1 MGLALMNSDTTA
13 NVVPFPSTKVN
24 RGTDNTMTDVALQVR
39 AKSVEKW
46 GPNQAVDLVG
56 VSSKMRDTLDKVQK
70 FAKFNQT
77 ILITGESGVGKELF
91 AKACHL
97 MSARMNAPFV
107 VVNCP
112 QYSEGNVTVSELFGH
127 VKGSFTGAVA
137 DHKGLFDAADRGAV
151 FLDEVGDLPPT
162 AQTMLLRA
170 LAEKE
175 VKPLGSNKTY
185 SVDVRVVAA
194 TNRPLRDMI
203 ARGQFRQDLYFRLRY
218 FPLDIPALRERDEDW
233 KILLTYFVDKLN
245 QEYNLKKAFS
255 PTSIKFLERYPWPG
269 NVRELRSIA
278 TIGFSMAESKYIEP
292 DHFVSELRQA
302 NLPGPDTGKSELF
315 ETMVEQGRSFWDIIH
330 QPFLDR
336 DLNRTQVREI
346 ISQGLLA
353 ARGSYRRMSVLFNIR
368 PDHYQ
373 KFMDFLRH
381 HRLKPED

>member
-1 MGLALMNSDTTA
+1 MDSDSTA
-13 NVVPFPSTKVN
+13 NVVPFPSTKVG
-24 RGTDNTMTDVALQVR
+24 RETDKTMTDVAFQVR
-39 AKSVEKW
+39 AKSLEKW
-46 GPNQAVDLVG
+46 GIKQAVDLVG

-70 FAKFNQT
+70 FARFNQT

-97 MSARMNAPFV
+97 MSPRTSQPFV

-127 VKGSFTGAVA
+127 VKGSFTGAIA
-137 DHKGLFDAADRGAV
+137 DHKGLFDAADSGAV

-185 SVDVRVVAA
+185 SVDVRVIAA

-203 ARGQFRQDLYFRLRY
+203 ATGHFRQDLYFRLRY

-233 KILLTYFVDKLN
+233 KLLISYFVDKLN

-269 NVRELRSIA
+269 NVRELRSIV

-302 NLPGPDTGKSELF
+302 NLAGPDTGKNELF
-315 ETMVEQGRSFWDIIH
+315 ENMVEHGRSFWEVVH
-330 QPFLDR
+330 EPFLDR
-336 DLNRTQVREI
+336 DLNRAQVREI

-381 HRLKPED
+381 HRLKPDE

>member
-1 MGLALMNSDTTA
+1 MKSDSTA
-13 NVVPFPSTKVN
+13 NVVPFPNAAFDYKI
-24 RGTDNTMTDVALQVR
+24 DAYMTEIALRIR
-39 AKSVEKW
+39 AKAVEEW
-46 GPNQAVDLVG
+46 GANQAFDLVG
-56 VSSKMRDTLDKVQK
+56 LSQKMRDTLDKVQK

-91 AKACHL
+91 AKACYL
-97 MSARMNAPFV
+97 LSARTKAPFV
-107 VVNCP
+107 IVNCP
-112 QYSEGNVTVSELFGH
+112 QYGEGNVTVSELFGH
-127 VKGSFTGAVA
+127 VKGSFTGAIA
-137 DHKGLFDAADRGAV
+137 DHKGLFDAAEGGAV
-151 FLDEVGDLPPT
+151 FLDEVADLPPT

-185 SVDVRVVAA
+185 CVDVRVIAA

-203 ARGQFRQDLYFRLRY
+203 ASGQFRQDLYFRLRY
-218 FPLDIPALRERDEDW
+218 FPLEIPALRDRGEDW
-233 KILLTYFVDKLN
+233 KLLISYFVDRLN

-269 NVRELRSIA
+269 NVRELKSIV

-292 DHFVSELRQA
+292 DHFLSNLRQA
-302 NLPGPDTGKSELF
+302 DLPVPDTGKSELF
-315 ETMVEQGRSFWDIIH
+315 ENMVEGDGSFWDVVH
-330 QPFLDR
+330 QPFLER
-336 DLNRTQVREI
+336 DLNRAQVREI

-353 ARGSYRRMSVLFNIR
+353 ARGSYRRMSVLFNIK

-381 HRLKPED
+381 HRLKPEE

>member
-1 MGLALMNSDTTA
+1 MNSDSIA
-13 NVVPFPSTKVN
+13 NVVPFPSTTVD
-24 RGTDNTMTDVALQVR
+24 RRSDDALTEVARQVR
-39 AKSVEKW
+39 IRSVQKWGTNQSVE
-46 GPNQAVDLVG
+46 LVG
-56 VSSKMRDTLDKVQK
+56 MSSKMRDTLDKVQK
-70 FAKFNQT
+70 FARFNQT

-91 AKACHL
+91 AKACYL
-97 MSARMNAPFV
+97 LSARTKGPFV

-112 QYSEGNVTVSELFGH
+112 QYSEGNLTVSELFGH
-127 VKGSFTGAVA
+127 VKGSFTGAIA
-137 DHKGLFDAADRGAV
+137 DHKGLFNAADGGAV

-185 SVDVRVVAA
+185 SVDVRVIAA

-203 ARGQFRQDLYFRLRY
+203 SNGHFRQDLYFRLRY
-218 FPLDIPALRERDEDW
+218 FPLEIPALREREEDW
-233 KILLTYFVDKLN
+233 KLLISHFVDKLN

-255 PTSIKFLERYPWPG
+255 PTSIKFLERYSWPG
-269 NVRELRSIA
+269 NVRELRSIVI
-278 TIGFSMAESKYIEP
+278 IGFSMAESKYIEP
-292 DHFVSELRQA
+292 DHFVSELREA
-302 NLPGPDTGKSELF
+302 NLPSPDTSKSASF
-315 ETMVEQGRSFWDIIH
+315 KNMVEDGRSFWDVIH

-336 DLNRTQVREI
+336 DLNRVQVQEI

-353 ARGSYRRMSVLFNIR
+353 ARGSYRRMSVLFNIK

-381 HRLKPED
+381 HRLKPEE

>member
-1 MGLALMNSDTTA
+1 MNSDSTA
-13 NVVPFPSTKVN
+13 NVVPFPPTKIN
-24 RGTDNTMTDVALQVR
+24 RGTDPTMTDVGLQVR
-39 AKSVEKW
+39 AKSIEKW

-56 VSSKMRDTLDKVQK
+56 VSSKMRDTLDKASK

-91 AKACHL
+91 AKACHVL
-97 MSARMNAPFV
+97 SARIKAPFV

-137 DHKGLFDAADRGAV
+137 DHKGLFDAADGGVV
-151 FLDEVGDLPPT
+151 FLDEVGDLPGS

-185 SVDVRVVAA
+185 SVDVRVIAA

-203 ARGQFRQDLYFRLRY
+203 GTGHFRQDLYFRLRY

-233 KILLTYFVDKLN
+233 KLLISYFVDKLN

-269 NVRELRSIA
+269 NVRELRSIV

-292 DHFVSELRQA
+292 DHFVSELRQP
-302 NLPGPDTGKSELF
+302 NLSGLDAGKSELF
-315 ETMVEQGRSFWDIIH
+315 ETMVEQGRSFWDIVH
-330 QPFLDR
+330 EPFLDR
-336 DLNRTQVREI
+336 DLNRAQVREV

-381 HRLKPED
+381 HRLKPEE

>member
-1 MGLALMNSDTTA
+1 MSSRT
-13 NVVPFPSTKVN
+13 
-24 RGTDNTMTDVALQVR
+24 
-39 AKSVEKW
+39 
-46 GPNQAVDLVG
+46 NQ
-56 VSSKMRDTLDKVQK
+56 
-70 FAKFNQT
+70 
-77 ILITGESGVGKELF
+77 
-91 AKACHL
+91 
-97 MSARMNAPFV
+97 PFV

-127 VKGSFTGAVA
+127 VKGSFTGAIA
-137 DHKGLFDAADRGAV
+137 DHKGLFDAADSGAV

-175 VKPLGSNKTY
+175 VKPQGSNKTY
-185 SVDVRVVAA
+185 SVDVRVIAA

-203 ARGQFRQDLYFRLRY
+203 ATGHFRQDLYFRLRY

-233 KILLTYFVDKLN
+233 KLLISYFVDKLN

-269 NVRELRSIA
+269 NVRELRSIV

-302 NLPGPDTGKSELF
+302 NLAGPDTGKNELF
-315 ETMVEQGRSFWDIIH
+315 ENMVENGRPFWDVIH
-330 QPFLDR
+330 EPFLDR

-381 HRLKPED
+381 HRLKPDE

>member
-1 MGLALMNSDTTA
+1 MNSDGTA
-13 NVVPFPSTKVN
+13 NVVPFPSTMVN
-24 RGTDNTMTDVALQVR
+24 RGNDLTMTEVALQVR
-39 AKSVEKW
+39 AKSLAKW
-46 GPNQAVDLVG
+46 GPNHCVDLVG
-56 VSSKMRDTLDKVQK
+56 VSEKMRDTLDKVQK

-97 MSARMNAPFV
+97 LGRRTKAPFV

-127 VKGSFTGAVA
+127 VRGSFTGAVA
-137 DHKGLFDAADRGAV
+137 DHKGLFDAADGGVV

-185 SVDVRVVAA
+185 SVDVRVIAA
-194 TNRPLRDMI
+194 TNRPLREMT
-203 ARGQFRQDLYFRLRY
+203 ATGQFRQDLYFRLRY
-218 FPLDIPALRERDEDW
+218 FPLEIPALREREEDW
-233 KILLTYFVDKLN
+233 KLLINYFVDNLN
-245 QEYNLKKAFS
+245 QEYNLKKVFS

-292 DHFVSELRQA
+292 DHFVSELRES
-302 NLPGPDTGKSELF
+302 NLPKPDAGKNDLF
-315 ETMVEQGRSFWDIIH
+315 EDMVQQGRSFWDVVH
-330 QPFLDR
+330 QRFLDR
-336 DLNRTQVREI
+336 DLNRGQVRET

-353 ARGSYRRMSVLFNIR
+353 ARGSYRRMSVLFNIK

>member
-1 MGLALMNSDTTA
+1 MNSDSTA
-13 NVVPFPSTKVN
+13 NVVPFPSRMVN
-24 RGTDNTMTDVALQVR
+24 RGTDMTMTEVALEVR
-39 AKSVEKW
+39 AKSLAKW
-46 GPNQAVDLVG
+46 GPNQSVDLVG
-56 VSSKMRDTLDKVQK
+56 VSQKIRDTLDKVQK
-70 FAKFNQT
+70 FARFNQT

-91 AKACHL
+91 AKACYL
-97 MSARMNAPFV
+97 LSPRTKAPFV

-127 VKGSFTGAVA
+127 VRGSFTGAVA
-137 DHKGLFDAADRGAV
+137 DHKGLFDSAEGGVV
-151 FLDEVGDLPPT
+151 FLDEVGDLPST

-185 SVDVRVVAA
+185 CVDVRVIAA
-194 TNRPLRDMI
+194 TNRPLREMI
-203 ARGQFRQDLYFRLRY
+203 ATGQFRQDLYFRLRY
-218 FPLDIPALRERDEDW
+218 FPLEIPALREREEDW
-233 KILLTYFVDKLN
+233 KLLISCFVGNLN

-255 PTSIKFLERYPWPG
+255 PTSIKFLEQYPWPG

-292 DHFVSELRQA
+292 DHFVNELRQPS
-302 NLPGPDTGKSELF
+302 LPKPDAGKNELF
-315 ETMVEQGRSFWDIIH
+315 ENMAQQGGSFWDVVH
-330 QPFLDR
+330 QRFLDR
-336 DLNRTQVREI
+336 DLNRTQVRET

-353 ARGSYRRMSVLFNIR
+353 ARGSYRRMSVLFNIK

-381 HRLKPED
+381 HRLKPEE

>member
-1 MGLALMNSDTTA
+1 MDSDSTA
-13 NVVPFPSTKVN
+13 NVVPFPSTKVG
-24 RGTDNTMTDVALQVR
+24 RETDKTMTDVAFQVR
-39 AKSVEKW
+39 AKSLEKW
-46 GPNQAVDLVG
+46 GIKQAVDLVG

-70 FAKFNQT
+70 FARFNQT

-97 MSARMNAPFV
+97 MSPRTSQPFV

-127 VKGSFTGAVA
+127 VKGSFTGAIA

-185 SVDVRVVAA
+185 SVDVRVIAA

-203 ARGQFRQDLYFRLRY
+203 ATGHFRQDLYFRLRY

-233 KILLTYFVDKLN
+233 KLLISYFVDKLN

-269 NVRELRSIA
+269 NVRELRSIV

-302 NLPGPDTGKSELF
+302 NLAGPDTGKNELF
-315 ETMVEQGRSFWDIIH
+315 ENMVEHGRSFWEVVH
-330 QPFLDR
+330 EPFLDR
-336 DLNRTQVREI
+336 DLNRAQVREI

-381 HRLKPED
+381 HRLKPDE

>member
-1 MGLALMNSDTTA
+1 MNSDSSA
-13 NVVPFPSTKVN
+13 NVVPFPSPKVH
-24 RGTDNTMTDVALQVR
+24 RGTDNTMTEVAAQVR
-39 AKSVEKW
+39 AQSLEKW
-46 GPNQAVDLVG
+46 GPKQSVELVG
-56 VSSKMRDTLDKVQK
+56 VSPKMRDTLDKVQK

-91 AKACHL
+91 AKACYL
-97 MSARMNAPFV
+97 LSARIKAPFV

-127 VKGSFTGAVA
+127 MKGSFTGAVA
-137 DHKGLFDAADRGAV
+137 DHKGLFDAADGGAV

-185 SVDVRVVAA
+185 SVDVRIIAA
-194 TNRPLRDMI
+194 TNRPLRDMT
-203 ARGQFRQDLYFRLRY
+203 ATGHFRQDLYFRLRY
-218 FPLDIPALRERDEDW
+218 FPLEIPALRDRGEDW
-233 KILLTYFVDKLN
+233 KLLISHFVDRLN
-245 QEYNLKKAFS
+245 QEYDLKKAFS

-269 NVRELRSIA
+269 NVRELKSIVA
-278 TIGFSMAESKYIEP
+278 IGFSMAESKYIEP
-292 DHFVSELRQA
+292 DHFLSDLRQA
-302 NLPGPDTGKSELF
+302 NLPGPDTGKGELF
-315 ETMVEQGRSFWDIIH
+315 ESMIEGSGTFWDVVH

-336 DLNRTQVREI
+336 DLNRVQVREI

-353 ARGSYRRMSVLFNIR
+353 ARGSYRRMSVLFNIK
-368 PDHYQ
+368 PDQYQ

>member
-1 MGLALMNSDTTA
+1 
-13 NVVPFPSTKVN
+13 
-24 RGTDNTMTDVALQVR
+24 MTEVAAQVR
-39 AKSVEKW
+39 AKSLERW
-46 GPNQAVDLVG
+46 GPKQSVELVG
-56 VSSKMRDTLDKVQK
+56 VSPKMRDTLDKVQK

-91 AKACHL
+91 AKACYL
-97 MSARMNAPFV
+97 LSARIKAPFV

-127 VKGSFTGAVA
+127 MKGSFTGAVA
-137 DHKGLFDAADRGAV
+137 DHKGLFDAADGGAV

-185 SVDVRVVAA
+185 SVDVRIIAA
-194 TNRPLRDMI
+194 TNRPLRDMT
-203 ARGQFRQDLYFRLRY
+203 ATGHFRQDLYFRLRY
-218 FPLDIPALRERDEDW
+218 FPLEIPALRDRGEDW
-233 KILLTYFVDKLN
+233 KLLISHFVDRLN
-245 QEYNLKKAFS
+245 QEYDLKKAFS

-269 NVRELRSIA
+269 NVRELKSIVA
-278 TIGFSMAESKYIEP
+278 IGFSMAESKYIEP
-292 DHFVSELRQA
+292 DHFLSDLRQA

-315 ETMVEQGRSFWDIIH
+315 KSMIEGGGTFWDVVH

-336 DLNRTQVREI
+336 DLNRVQVREI

-353 ARGSYRRMSVLFNIR
+353 ARGSYRRMSVLFNIK
-368 PDHYQ
+368 PDQYQ

>member
-1 MGLALMNSDTTA
+1 MNSDSTA
-13 NVVPFPSTKVN
+13 NVVPFPSTHVS
-24 RGTDNTMTDVALQVR
+24 RETDPTMTDMALQIR
-39 AKSVEKW
+39 AKSIEKW
-46 GPNQAVDLVG
+46 GSNQTVDLVG
-56 VSSKMRDTLDKVQK
+56 VSQKMRETLDKVQK

-91 AKACHL
+91 AKACYL
-97 MSARMNAPFV
+97 LSPRTKAPFV

-127 VKGSFTGAVA
+127 VRGSFTGAVA
-137 DHKGLFDAADRGAV
+137 DHKGLFTSADGGVV

-185 SVDVRVVAA
+185 NVDVRVIAA
-194 TNRPLRDMI
+194 TNRPLREMTGT
-203 ARGQFRQDLYFRLRY
+203 GQFRQDLYFRLRY
-218 FPLDIPALRERDEDW
+218 FPLEIPALREREEDW
-233 KILLTYFVDKLN
+233 KLLISYFVDNLN

-255 PTSIKFLERYPWPG
+255 PTSLKFLEPYPWPG

-278 TIGFSMAESKYIEP
+278 MIGFSMAESKYIEP
-292 DHFVSELRQA
+292 DHFVNELRQA
-302 NLPGPDTGKSELF
+302 NLTKPDAGKNELF
-315 ETMVEQGRSFWDIIH
+315 ENMVQQGQSFWDVVH
-330 QPFLDR
+330 QRFLDR

-353 ARGSYRRMSVLFNIR
+353 ARGSYRRMSVLFNIK

-381 HRLKPED
+381 HRLKPEE

>member
-1 MGLALMNSDTTA
+1 MNSDSTA
-13 NVVPFPSTKVN
+13 NVVPFPSIKVDHGN
-24 RGTDNTMTDVALQVR
+24 NNTLTEVAQEVR
-39 AKSVEKW
+39 VRSAQKW
-46 GPNQAVDLVG
+46 GPNQSVELVG
-56 VSSKMRDTLDKVQK
+56 ISPKMRDTLDKVQK

-91 AKACHL
+91 AKACYL
-97 MSARMNAPFV
+97 LSSRTKAPFV

-127 VKGSFTGAVA
+127 VKGSFTGAIA
-137 DHKGLFDAADRGAV
+137 DHKGLFNAADGGAV
-151 FLDEVGDLPPT
+151 LLDEVGDLPPT

-185 SVDVRVVAA
+185 SVDVRVIAA

-203 ARGQFRQDLYFRLRY
+203 SNGQFRQDLYFRLRY
-218 FPLDIPALRERDEDW
+218 FPLEIPALREREEDW
-233 KILLTYFVDKLN
+233 KLLVTYFVDKLN
-245 QEYNLKKAFS
+245 QEYNLKKTFS

-269 NVRELRSIA
+269 NVRELRSIV

-292 DHFVSELRQA
+292 DHFISELRQA
-302 NLPGPDTGKSELF
+302 NLPRPETSKSESF
-315 ETMVEQGRSFWDIIH
+315 KNMVEDGRSFWDVIH

-336 DLNRTQVREI
+336 DLNRVQVREI

-353 ARGSYRRMSVLFNIR
+353 ARGSYRRMSALFNIK

-381 HRLKPED
+381 HRLKPEE

>member
-1 MGLALMNSDTTA
+1 
-13 NVVPFPSTKVN
+13 
-24 RGTDNTMTDVALQVR
+24 MTDVAFQVR
-39 AKSVEKW
+39 AKSLQKW
-46 GPNQAVDLVG
+46 GLKQAVDLVG

-97 MSARMNAPFV
+97 MSSRISEPFV

-127 VKGSFTGAVA
+127 VKGSFTGAIA

-185 SVDVRVVAA
+185 SVDVRVIAA

-203 ARGQFRQDLYFRLRY
+203 ATGHFRQDLYFRLRY

-233 KILLTYFVDKLN
+233 KLLISYFVEKLN

-269 NVRELRSIA
+269 NVRELRSIV
-278 TIGFSMAESKYIEP
+278 TIGFSMAESKYKEP

-302 NLPGPDTGKSELF
+302 NLAGPDTSKNELF
-315 ETMVEQGRSFWDIIH
+315 ENMVEHGRSFWDVVH
-330 QPFLDR
+330 EPFLDR
-336 DLNRTQVREI
+336 DLNRAQVREI
-346 ISQGLLA
+346 IAQGLLA

-381 HRLKPED
+381 HRLKPDE

>member
-1 MGLALMNSDTTA
+1 
-13 NVVPFPSTKVN
+13 
-24 RGTDNTMTDVALQVR
+24 
-39 AKSVEKW
+39 
-46 GPNQAVDLVG
+46 
-56 VSSKMRDTLDKVQK
+56 
-70 FAKFNQT
+70 
-77 ILITGESGVGKELF
+77 LF

-97 MSARMNAPFV
+97 LSAKINAPFV

-112 QYSEGNVTVSELFGH
+112 QYGEGNVTVSELFGH

-137 DHKGLFDAADRGAV
+137 DHKGLFDAADGGAV

-175 VKPLGSNKTY
+175 VRPLGSNKSY
-185 SVDVRVVAA
+185 SVDVRVIAA
-194 TNRPLRDMI
+194 TNRPLRDMTGT
-203 ARGQFRQDLYFRLRY
+203 GQFRQDLYFRLRY
-218 FPLDIPALRERDEDW
+218 FPLDIPPLRERDEDW
-233 KILLTYFVDKLN
+233 KLLISYFVDKLN

-255 PTSIKFLERYPWPG
+255 PTSIKFLERYSWPG
-269 NVRELRSIA
+269 NVRELRSIV

-302 NLPGPDTGKSELF
+302 ILPGPDTGTSEMF
-315 ETMVEQGRSFWDIIH
+315 ETMVEQARSFWDIVH
-330 QPFLDR
+330 QPFLER

-381 HRLKPED
+381 HRLKPEE

>member
-1 MGLALMNSDTTA
+1 MDIDSTA
-13 NVVPFPSTKVN
+13 NVVPFPSTKVS
-24 RGTDNTMTDVALQVR
+24 RETDRTMTDVALKVR
-39 AKSVEKW
+39 IKSLEKW
-46 GPNQAVDLVG
+46 GPKQAVDLIG
-56 VSSKMRDTLDKVQK
+56 VSPKMRDTLDKVQK

-97 MSARMNAPFV
+97 MSARISAPFV

-127 VKGSFTGAVA
+127 VKGSFTGAIA
-137 DHKGLFDAADRGAV
+137 DHKGLFDAAESGAV

-175 VKPLGSNKTY
+175 VKPLGSTKTY
-185 SVDVRVVAA
+185 SVDVRVIAA

-203 ARGQFRQDLYFRLRY
+203 AGGQFRQDLYFRLRY
-218 FPLDIPALRERDEDW
+218 FPLDIPALRDRDEDW
-233 KILLTYFVDKLN
+233 KILISYFVDKLN

-269 NVRELRSIA
+269 NVRELRSIV

-302 NLPGPDTGKSELF
+302 NLAGPDTGKNELF
-315 ETMVEQGRSFWDIIH
+315 ENMVENGRSFWDVIH
-330 QPFLDR
+330 EPFLDR
-336 DLNRTQVREI
+336 DLNRPQVREI

-381 HRLKPED
+381 HRLKPDE

>member
-1 MGLALMNSDTTA
+1 
-13 NVVPFPSTKVN
+13 
-24 RGTDNTMTDVALQVR
+24 MTDVALQVR
-39 AKSVEKW
+39 AKSLGKW
-46 GPNQAVDLVG
+46 GPKQTVELVG

-97 MSARMNAPFV
+97 LSPRINEPFV
-107 VVNCP
+107 AVNCP

-127 VKGSFTGAVA
+127 VKGSFTGAIA
-137 DHKGLFDAADRGAV
+137 YHQGLFDAANRGAI

-175 VKPLGSNKTY
+175 VKPLGSTKTY
-185 SVDVRVVAA
+185 SVDVRMIAA

-233 KILLTYFVDKLN
+233 KLLINYFVDKLN

-302 NLPGPDTGKSELF
+302 NLPGPGTGKSELF
-315 ETMVEQGRSFWDIIH
+315 ETMVEQGRSFWDIVH

-336 DLNRTQVREI
+336 DLNRTQAREI
-346 ISQGLLA
+346 VSQGLLA
-353 ARGSYRRMSVLFNIR
+353 ARGSYRRLSVLFNIR

-373 KFMDFLRH
+373 KFIDFLRH

>member
-1 MGLALMNSDTTA
+1 
-13 NVVPFPSTKVN
+13 
-24 RGTDNTMTDVALQVR
+24 MTDVALQVR
-39 AKSVEKW
+39 IKSLEKW
-46 GPNQAVDLVG
+46 GPKQAVDLVG
-56 VSSKMRDTLDKVQK
+56 ISPKMRDTLDKVQK

-97 MSARMNAPFV
+97 LSPRINEPFV

-112 QYSEGNVTVSELFGH
+112 QYSEGNITVSELFGH
-127 VKGSFTGAVA
+127 VKGSFTGAIA

-151 FLDEVGDLPPT
+151 FLDEVGDLPST

-175 VKPLGSNKTY
+175 VKPLGSTKTY
-185 SVDVRVVAA
+185 SVDFRVIAA

-203 ARGQFRQDLYFRLRY
+203 ASGQFRQDLYFRLRY

-233 KILLTYFVDKLN
+233 KLLISYFVDKLN

-269 NVRELRSIA
+269 NVRELRSIV

-302 NLPGPDTGKSELF
+302 NLAGPNTGKSELF
-315 ETMVEQGRSFWDIIH
+315 ENMVENGGSFWDVIH
-330 QPFLDR
+330 EPFLDR
-336 DLNRTQVREI
+336 DLNRPQVREI

-381 HRLKPED
+381 HRLKPDE

>member
-1 MGLALMNSDTTA
+1 MNSDSTA
-13 NVVPFPSTKVN
+13 NVVPFPSPKVN
-24 RGTDNTMTDVALQVR
+24 RGTNATLTDVAVQIL
-39 AKSVEKW
+39 AKSLEKW
-46 GPNQAVDLVG
+46 GPKQSVDIVG

-97 MSARMNAPFV
+97 MSARINAPFV

-112 QYSEGNVTVSELFGH
+112 QYGEGNVTVSELFGH

-137 DHKGLFDAADRGAV
+137 DHKGLFDSAESGAV
-151 FLDEVGDLPPT
+151 FLDEVGDLPPS

-185 SVDVRVVAA
+185 SVDVRVIAA

-203 ARGQFRQDLYFRLRY
+203 ASGHFRQDLYFRLRY

-233 KILLTYFVDKLN
+233 KLLISYFVEKLN
-245 QEYNLKKAFS
+245 QEYSLKKAFS

-269 NVRELRSIA
+269 NVRELRSIV

-302 NLPGPDTGKSELF
+302 NLAGPNTGKSELF
-315 ETMVEQGRSFWDIIH
+315 ENMVEHGRSFWDVVH
-330 QPFLDR
+330 EPFLDR
-336 DLNRTQVREI
+336 DLNRAQVREI

-381 HRLKPED
+381 HRLKQEE

>member
-1 MGLALMNSDTTA
+1 MNSDTTA

-24 RGTDNTMTDVALQVR
+24 RGTDNTMTDAALQVR

-112 QYSEGNVTVSELFGH
+112 QYGEGNVTVSELFGH

-137 DHKGLFDAADRGAV
+137 DHKGLFDVADRGAV

-175 VKPLGSNKTY
+175 VKPLVSNKTY
-185 SVDVRVVAA
+185 SVDVRVIAA

-233 KILLTYFVDKLN
+233 KILISYFVDKLN

-302 NLPGPDTGKSELF
+302 NLPDPGTGKSELF
-315 ETMVEQGRSFWDIIH
+315 ETMVEQGRSFWDIVH
-330 QPFLDR
+330 EPFLDR
-336 DLNRTQVREI
+336 DLNRTQAREI
-346 ISQGLLA
+346 VSQGLLA

>member
-1 MGLALMNSDTTA
+1 MNSDSA
-13 NVVPFPSTKVN
+13 ENVVRFPN
-24 RGTDNTMTDVALQVR
+24 VAVDRKIDANLTEIALHIR
-39 AKSVEKW
+39 AKAVEKW
-46 GPNQAVDLVG
+46 GANQAVELVG
-56 VSSKMRDTLDKVQK
+56 LSQKMRDTLDRVQK

-91 AKACHL
+91 AKACYL
-97 MSARMNAPFV
+97 LSARTNAPFV
-107 VVNCP
+107 IVNCP
-112 QYSEGNVTVSELFGH
+112 QYSEGNLTVSELFGH
-127 VKGSFTGAVA
+127 VKGSFTGAIA
-137 DHKGLFDAADRGAV
+137 NHKGLFDAANGGAV

-185 SVDVRVVAA
+185 SVDVRVIAA
-194 TNRPLRDMI
+194 TNRTFRDMI
-203 ARGQFRQDLYFRLRY
+203 ATGQFRQDLYFRLRY

-233 KILLTYFVDKLN
+233 KLLIGHFVDKLN

-269 NVRELRSIA
+269 NVRELRSIV

-292 DHFVSELRQA
+292 DHFVSELRQP
-302 NLPGPDTGKSELF
+302 NLPGLDGGKSVLF
-315 ETMVEQGRSFWDIIH
+315 ETMVEQGLSSWDIVH

-336 DLNRTQVREI
+336 DLNRAQVREI

-353 ARGSYRRMSVLFNIR
+353 GRGSYRRMSVLFNIR

-381 HRLKPED
+381 HRLKPEE